1 MGGRENEKEHE
12 LIMQQ
17 TLLKNQRRQN
27 EREHKMNMIQMLKG
41 NARGQDHT
49 HHYNFQYPT
58 VSIDTSLASTSSMSN
73 ENTHDTSMSN
83 ASIGSNNSTYFS
95 L

>member
-1 MGGRENEKEHE
+1 
-12 LIMQQ
+12 MQQ
-17 TLLKNQRRQN
+17 TLLENQRRRD
-27 EREHKMNMIQMLKG
+27 EREHEMNMIWMLMG

-58 VSIDTSLASTSSMSN
+58 VFIDTSFASTSSVSN
-73 ENTHDTSMSN
+73 KNSHDTSTSN
-83 ASIGSNNSTYFS
+83 TSIGSNNSTYFS